1 MKTSPITPLLLG
13 LLVLSSCGGGGGAGQ
28 DGGTGN
34 PRVLYLALDGSE
46 TRLRLSDAEPS
57 PF

>member
-1 MKTSPITPLLLG
+1 MKSSPITPLLLG
-13 LLVLSSCGGGGGAGQ
+13 LLVVSGCGGGDSG
-28 DGGTGN
+28 DSN

-46 TRLRLSDAEPS
+46 TRIRLSDAEPV

>member
-1 MKTSPITPLLLG
+1 MKSSPITPLLLG
-13 LLVLSSCGGGGGAGQ
+13 LLVLSGCGGNGG
-28 DGGTGN
+28 DGDASN

-46 TRLRLSDAEPS
+46 TRVKLSDAEPV

>member
-1 MKTSPITPLLLG
+1 MKSSPITPLLLG
-13 LLVLSSCGGGGGAGQ
+13 LLVVSSCGGGGATASDSGAS
-28 DGGTGN
+28 N

-46 TRLRLSDAEPS
+46 TRIRLSDAEPT